1 MGQEKHRMQMME
13 ERGWSAPDGFVCAD
27 CVEDDFLKGL
37 VKQNLARK
45 TCTYCG
51 KKALK
56 DIACPAEA
64 LMPAIAGAVFH
75 YFEDPV
81 QAGVP
86 YDEGLVDWGMPTSDV
101 LRALSI
107 DGNEKFVAA
116 VANAFHHQMWV
127 QAAGGMW
134 TGTHEHDELL
144 DSWEHFVHTVKH
156 RTRFHFH
163 LDTASDRVG
172 TSADSPGVWLDKLGS
187 LVERARLVQSVE
199 AGTPLFRARVR
210 RGGAWSPSSETMGPP
225 PVEVA
230 TSGRMNPA
238 GISYLYTAL
247 EDGTALA
254 EAVSAP
260 PQDVVLATYSVARP
274 LSVVDLCTL
283 PPAPSIFDVEKL
295 RLHDGLWFLYEFV
308 REISKPVSKHVDERI
323 EYVPTQ
329 VVCEWFAQ
337 VFEPRGEGSRVD
349 GLMYPSAVRPGGRNL
364 VLFPRRDG
372 RQWVFDAVTYL
383 SASELS
389 LNTWA
394 DIQARIACS
403 R

>member
-27 CVEDDFLKGL
+27 SVEDDFLKGL
-37 VKQNLARK
+37 VQQNLASK
-45 TCTYCG
+45 TCTYCR
-51 KKALK
+51 KKARK
-56 DIACPAEA
+56 EIACPMEA
-64 LMPAIAGAVFH
+64 LMPSIAGAVFH

-86 YDEGLVDWGMPTSDV
+86 YDGGLVDWGMPTSDV
-101 LRALSI
+101 LRALSF

-116 VANAFHHQMWV
+116 VANAFQHEMWV

-134 TGTHEHDELL
+134 AGTHEHDELL

-156 RTRFHFH
+156 RTRYHFH
-163 LDTASDRVG
+163 LDSAIDRVG
-172 TSADSPGVWLDKLGS
+172 TSADSPGVWLDKLGALVKRVGLLQ
-187 LVERARLVQSVE
+187 LVEV
-199 AGTPLFRARVR
+199 GTPLFRVRVR
-210 RGGAWSPSSETMGPP
+210 RSNGWYPSDETMGPP
-225 PVEVA
+225 PVDAA

-247 EDGTALA
+247 EQSTALA
-254 EAVSAP
+254 ETVSSP
-260 PQDVVLATYSVARP
+260 PQDVVLATFKVERA
-274 LSVVDLCTL
+274 LTVVDLCNT
-283 PPAPSIFDVEKL
+283 PFVPSIYDVENL
-295 RLHDGLWFLYEFV
+295 PLHDGLQFLKEFV
-308 REISKPVSKHVDERI
+308 REISEPVSKHADERI

-337 VFEPRGEGSRVD
+337 VFEPRGAGSRVD

-372 RQWVFDAVTYL
+372 WKWVFDGVTYRG
-383 SASELS
+383 ASELS
-389 LNTWA
+389 LKNWA
-394 DIQARIACS
+394 DVSERV